1 MTANKPGALNQKP
14 LYGCTSCFEDYS
26 WPAEDLRVH
35 DSECWCGQCWEE
47 SRWEFP
53 DRPSW
58 SDLEPYTP
66 ALQAECERL
75 KATLESLLA
84 AAPDVQGE
92 PVGWQFYQDG
102 KWWHGDDR
110 IKDHRKNTEEAGYL
124 IRDVYAAPQPA
135 EQKPM
140 TDAAKLVEALELALE
155 YWRHRQQRYKNRSPV
170 WVKEARAAIAKAK
183 GTQNE

>member
-66 ALQAECERL
+66 ALQAEREKLRAL
-75 KATLESLLA
+75 LLQSAPIVHAHAGASHMLEGFR
-84 AAPDVQGE
+84 PRRN
-92 PVGWQFYQDG
+92 
-102 KWWHGDDR
+102 KW
-110 IKDHRKNTEEAGYL
+110 
-124 IRDVYAAPQPA
+124 
-135 EQKPM
+135 
-140 TDAAKLVEALELALE
+140 DALVE
-155 YWRHRQQRYKNRSPV
+155 QID
-170 WVKEARAAIAKAK
+170 AAIAKTTGEK
-183 GTQNE
+183 DE